1 MHSLDKEMVMEK
13 PLAVSEAPCDHHPF
27 GMTVFELSCT
37 MPGLQSIPI
46 PSGDQNE

>member
-13 PLAVSEAPCDHHPF
+13 SLAVSAARRDRHPF
-27 GMTVFELSCT
+27 GKTVIELSCT